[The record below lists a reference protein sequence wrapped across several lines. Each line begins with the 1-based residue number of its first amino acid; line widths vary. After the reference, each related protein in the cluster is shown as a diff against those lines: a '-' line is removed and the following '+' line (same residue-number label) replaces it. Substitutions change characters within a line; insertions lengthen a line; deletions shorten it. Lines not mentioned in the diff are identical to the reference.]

1 MWTFFFVFY
10 SPTCSSAG
18 WYTSNFPAE
27 LEQKKKD
34 NPMSIETHT
43 ASSVPPPS
51 LPASNVISPTRFA
64 IQSGKN
70 PPNHHRKTAKTNQKG
85 IPKGKSQ
92 WLSPAPSWVREAR
105 GFVQITAPPPNSKL
119 IAQLAPPSLLRL
131 LFSLDWGSF
140 LWPGLR
146 RVCIAWHLHDAVNR
160 V

>member
-1 MWTFFFVFY
+1 MCGLSFLYSTRPRALRPAGTQVTF
-10 SPTCSSAG
+10 PLN
-18 WYTSNFPAE
+18 WNR
-27 LEQKKKD
+27 KID

-64 IQSGKN
+64 IHSGKK

-92 WLSPAPSWVREAR
+92 WLSPAPTCVREAR
-105 GFVQITAPPPNSKL
+105 GFVQITDPSQ
-119 IAQLAPPSLLRL
+119 IQSLLPNWPLYRCL
-131 LFSLDWGSF
+131 GSSFPWAGGSF

-146 RVCIAWHLHDAVNR
+146 RVCIAWRLHDAVNR